1 MAKVGYRKPYY
12 KLLGT
17 EGTAEAKS
25 AGMGVRCEVTIN
37 APETKLYADDG
48 VAESVREFVDG
59 SITAEF
65 DDILPDVMADLT
77 GAKAGS
83 GNELIFNADDVPP
96 FVRFGYINKRIKNSL
111 ASWRVTMYYKVQ
123 FSTPGDSS
131 ETKGQNTT
139 FKTDSLS
146 GSIFRD
152 DAGNWKYQKDFAT
165 LSEAETALKA
175 IVKSGAA
182 S

>member
-12 KLLGT
+12 KLIDD
-17 EGTAEAKS
+17 EASAEAKS

-48 VAESVREFVDG
+48 VAESVREFIDG

-65 DDILPDVMADLT
+65 DDIEPAVMADLT
-77 GAKAGS
+77 GAKTGT
-83 GNELIFNADDVPP
+83 GNELIFNADDIAP
-96 FVRFGYINKRIKNSL
+96 FVRFGYINKRVKNKKV
-111 ASWRVTMYYKVQ
+111 SWRVTMYYKAQ
-123 FSTPGDSS
+123 FSAPGDSS

-139 FKTDSLS
+139 FKTDTLT

-152 DAGNWKYQKDFAT
+152 DDGNWKYQKDFAT
-165 LSEAETALKA
+165 LAEAETALKA
-175 IVKSGAA
+175 IVKSGASA
-182 S
+182 

>member
-12 KLLGT
+12 KLLGA
-17 EGTAEAKS
+17 ESTAEAKS

-65 DDILPDVMADLT
+65 DDISPDVMADLT
-77 GAKAGS
+77 GAKAGT

-96 FVRFGYINKRIKNSL
+96 FVRFGYINKRIKKQSGVVARHDVL
-111 ASWRVTMYYKVQ
+111 QGAVLHARRQ
-123 FSTPGDSS
+123 QRD
-131 ETKGQNTT
+131 KGTEH
-139 FKTDSLS
+139 DL
-146 GSIFRD
+146 
-152 DAGNWKYQKDFAT
+152 
-165 LSEAETALKA
+165 
-175 IVKSGAA
+175 
-182 S
+182 